1 MAESNTLA
9 NRGAEALIRIAFVL
23 LLVVWCFMILRP
35 FIGII
40 GWSVVMAV
48 ALHPTFERFR
58 HLLGG
63 RTKTAATLMTVA
75 FLLVFIGPAVV
86 LSETLVSGVRMIAK
100 DLQAGTL
107 TIPMPSESVRTW
119 PIIGDRVA
127 DLWQLAATNLD
138 AAIEQFRDEFAAMG
152 RWLLGQAATVGLGL
166 LQFVAAVV
174 LSGVLLAT
182 ARASSAMGKQIAGRI
197 AGPNGDRF
205 ARLAVATTRS
215 VARGVLGV
223 ALIQAT
229 LAGLGMLT
237 VGIPGAGLW
246 AIVALLFC
254 IVQIG
259 PALVLIP
266 AVIYVF
272 STASTATAVLFLV
285 WSIFVLLIDN
295 VLKPLLLGR
304 GVDVPMI
311 VVVVGAIGGLLAM
324 GVIGLFVGA
333 IVLVLGYAALLAWL
347 ERDAPEQPAT

>member
-1 MAESNTLA
+1 MAENDILA
-9 NRGAEALIRIAFVL
+9 NRRAEAVIRIAFVL
-23 LLVVWCFMILRP
+23 LLVAWCFVILRP

-48 ALHPTFERFR
+48 AMYPTYERLR
-58 HLLGG
+58 LLLGG
-63 RTKTAATLMTVA
+63 RTKTAAVVMTLA
-75 FLLVFIGPAVV
+75 FLLVFMLPAIV

-100 DLQAGTL
+100 DLENGTL
-107 TIPMPSESVRTW
+107 TIPLPSASVRSW
-119 PIIGDRVA
+119 PIVGDRIA
-127 DLWQLAATNLD
+127 DVWQLAATNLD

-166 LQFVAAVV
+166 VQFVAAVI

-182 ARASSAMGKQIAGRI
+182 ARASSAMGQQIAGRI
-197 AGPNGDRF
+197 AGVNGDRF

-229 LAGLGMLT
+229 LAGLGMLA

-259 PALVLIP
+259 PGLVLVP
-266 AVIYVF
+266 SAIYVF
-272 STASTATAVLFLV
+272 STASTVTAVLFAI
-285 WSIFVLLIDN
+285 WCTFVMLIDN
-295 VLKPLLLGR
+295 VLKPMLLGR

-333 IVLVLGYAALLAWL
+333 IVLVLGYAALVAWL
-347 ERDAPEQPAT
+347 DRDGSEQAAI